1 MTPIETTERAAVP
14 KLCILIS
21 GRGSN
26 FLALSNAIRTGALR
40 AEIACVVSNR
50 EDAKGLEF
58 ARERGIPTAVV
69 PHKGLTRSEHAIK
82 LLEVIHPLNPA
93 LVCLAGY
100 MRLLAPDFI
109 RAFPNRILNIHPS
122 LLPAFAG
129 LDAQKQALEYGVK
142 FSGCTV
148 HLVDEELDH
157 GPVVAQAVV
166 PVFDT
171 DDAETLSGRI
181 LAEEHKLYAAAVEK
195 LLHDQWRIAGRS
207 VLFGTSK
214 IG

>member
-1 MTPIETTERAAVP
+1 MTPIETTESAAVP

-26 FLALSNAIRTGALR
+26 FLALSNAIRDGKLN

-50 EDAKGLEF
+50 EDAKGLEY

-69 PHKGLTRSEHAIK
+69 SHKGLTRSEHALK
-82 LLEVIHPLNPA
+82 LLEVIQPLQPA

-100 MRLLAPDFI
+100 MRLLAPEFI

-122 LLPAFAG
+122 LLPAFTG
-129 LDAQKQALEYGVK
+129 LDAQKQALEYGVRIT
-142 FSGCTV
+142 GCTV

-157 GPVVAQAVV
+157 GPVVAQA
-166 PVFDT
+166 PVAVSDT
-171 DDAETLSGRI
+171 DTLEVLSERI
-181 LAEEHKLYAAAVEK
+181 LAQEHIIYAFAVEK
-195 LLHDQWRIAGRS
+195 LLSHEWRIEGRR
-207 VLFGTSK
+207 VLFGERK
-214 IG
+214 FL